1 MLRKNKLKITIVK
14 KNDSLNDVNKK
25 NLKNKRGKLQKSLS
39 EFISNLLKRKK
50 KKLEPPHFGQKH
62 SSNNN

>member
-25 NLKNKRGKLQKSLS
+25 NLKNKRGKLQKSL
-39 EFISNLLKRKK
+39 
-50 KKLEPPHFGQKH
+50 
-62 SSNNN
+62 